1 MRDISE
7 LIIWDVFSAWSELV
21 SKANGLLGLYKTNS
35 VCLTSRANK

>member
-7 LIIWDVFSAWSELV
+7 LITRGVFSMWGELV

-35 VCLTSRANK
+35 DCLTCRAHK